1 VFLPAARFADQAQEG
16 TNMKFFLDTANL
28 DEIRQGVSLGVI
40 DGITTNPTLVA
51 KEKRP
56 FREHII
62 EICNIVKNGAI
73 SAEVVS
79 TDTPGILREA
89 REIAAWHPN
98 IVVKIPTIP
107 DGVRALSILSKEG
120 IRINMT
126 LVFSAPQALIV
137 AKAGAYFVSPFL
149 GRLDDI
155 SADGLTLLREIMD
168 IYKNYNFSTQVLAA
182 SLRHP
187 LHVVAAAR
195 MGAHIGTMP
204 FKVFEQLFKHPLTDR
219 GLEGFLKDWE
229 KARET
234 LGDVF
239 ETAVARNPRH

>member
-1 VFLPAARFADQAQEG
+1 
-16 TNMKFFLDTANL
+16 MKFFLDTANL
-28 DEIRQGVSLGVI
+28 EEIRQGISLGVI

-56 FREHII
+56 FREHIL
-62 EICNIVKNGAI
+62 EICKIVKDGVVN
-73 SAEVVS
+73 AEVVS
-79 TDTPGILREA
+79 TDTAGILREA
-89 REIAAWHPN
+89 REIASWHPN
-98 IVVKIPTIP
+98 IVVKIPVIP
-107 DGVRALSILSKEG
+107 DGVRALSVLAKEG
-120 IRINMT
+120 VRINVT
-126 LVFSAPQALIV
+126 LVFSPSQALIV

-155 SADGLTLLREIMD
+155 STDGMTLLREILE
-168 IYKNYNFSTQVLAA
+168 IYRAYNFPTQVLAA

-187 LHVVAAAR
+187 LHVVEAAR

-204 FKVFEQLFKHPLTDR
+204 YKVFDQLFKHPLTDR

-234 LGDVF
+234 LGDIF
-239 ETAVARNPRH
+239 EPASARQARR

>member
-1 VFLPAARFADQAQEG
+1 
-16 TNMKFFLDTANL
+16 MKLFLDTANL
-28 DEIRQGVSLGVI
+28 DEIRQGVSFGVI

-56 FREHII
+56 FREHVI
-62 EICNIVKNGAI
+62 EICNLVKNGEI
-73 SAEVVS
+73 SAEVVA
-79 TDTPGILREA
+79 TDTDGILRQA
-89 REIAAWHPN
+89 REITTWHPN
-98 IVVKIPTIP
+98 IIVKIPTIP
-107 DGVRALSILSKEG
+107 DGVRALSILSREG
-120 IRINMT
+120 IKINMT

-155 SADGLTLLREIMD
+155 GADGLTLLQEIMD
-168 IYKNYNFSTQVLAA
+168 IYRAYNYPTQVLAA

-187 LHVVAAAR
+187 LHVIAAAR

-239 ETAVARNPRH
+239 EPVSARNGAR

>member
-1 VFLPAARFADQAQEG
+1 
-16 TNMKFFLDTANL
+16 
-28 DEIRQGVSLGVI
+28 
-40 DGITTNPTLVA
+40 
-51 KEKRP
+51 
-56 FREHII
+56 
-62 EICNIVKNGAI
+62 
-73 SAEVVS
+73 
-79 TDTPGILREA
+79 
-89 REIAAWHPN
+89 
-98 IVVKIPTIP
+98 
-107 DGVRALSILSKEG
+107 
-120 IRINMT
+120 
-126 LVFSAPQALIV
+126 LIV

-155 SADGLTLLREIMD
+155 GADGLELLREIMD
-168 IYKNYNFSTQVLAA
+168 IYKAYNYSTQVLAA

-187 LHVVAAAR
+187 LHVITAAR

-239 ETAVARNPRH
+239 EPAAARNAAR

>member
-1 VFLPAARFADQAQEG
+1 
-16 TNMKFFLDTANL
+16 MKFFLDTANL
-28 DEIRQGVSLGVI
+28 EEIRQGMSYGVI

-56 FREHII
+56 FREHVI
-62 EICNIVKNGAI
+62 EICNIVKDGVV

-79 TDTPGILREA
+79 TDTAGILREA
-89 REIAAWHPN
+89 REIATWHPN
-98 IVVKIPTIP
+98 VIVKIPTIP
-107 DGVRALSILSKEG
+107 DGVRALSVLSKEG
-120 IRINMT
+120 IRVNMT
-126 LVFSAPQALIV
+126 LVFSAPQALLV

-155 SADGLTLLREIMD
+155 GADGLTLLHEIMD
-168 IYKNYNFSTQVLAA
+168 IYQAYDYPTQVLAA

-187 LHVVAAAR
+187 LHVIAAAR
-195 MGAHIGTMP
+195 MGSHIGTMP
-204 FKVFEQLFKHPLTDR
+204 YKVFEQLFKHPLTDR

-239 ETAVARNPRH
+239 ETVSTRNPKH

>member
-1 VFLPAARFADQAQEG
+1 
-16 TNMKFFLDTANL
+16 MKFFLDTANL
-28 DEIRQGVSLGVI
+28 DEIRQGVSLGVV

-51 KEKRP
+51 KEKAP
-56 FREHII
+56 FRQHIL
-62 EICNIVKNGAI
+62 EICEIVKNGVVN
-73 SAEVVS
+73 AEVVS
-79 TDTPGILREA
+79 TDTAGILREA
-89 REIAAWHPN
+89 REIATWHPN
-98 IVVKIPTIP
+98 IVVKLPTIP

-120 IRINMT
+120 IRVNMT

-155 SADGLTLLREIMD
+155 ASDGLELLREIMD
-168 IYKNYNFSTQVLAA
+168 IYKAYNFSTQVLAA

-239 ETAVARNPRH
+239 ETAAARKASR

>member
-1 VFLPAARFADQAQEG
+1 
-16 TNMKFFLDTANL
+16 MKFFLDTANL
-28 DEIRQGVSLGVI
+28 DEIRQAAALGVL

-56 FREHII
+56 FREHIL
-62 EICNIVKNGAI
+62 EICEIVKNGVVN
-73 SAEVVS
+73 AEVVS
-79 TDTPGILREA
+79 TDTEGMVREG
-89 REIAAWHPN
+89 RELASWHPN
-98 IVVKIPTIP
+98 IVVKVPMTP
-107 DGVRALSILSKEG
+107 DGVRAMNVLTREG
-120 IRINMT
+120 IRINVT
-126 LVFSAPQALIV
+126 LVFSPSQALIV

-155 SADGLTLLREIMD
+155 SEDGLQLVRD
-168 IYKNYNFSTQVLAA
+168 ILQIYRAYNFETQVLAA

-187 LHVVAAAR
+187 MHVVEVAK

-229 KARET
+229 KAREV
-234 LGDVF
+234 LGDIT
-239 ETAVARNPRH
+239 EPATARKVGR

>member
-1 VFLPAARFADQAQEG
+1 V
-16 TNMKFFLDTANL
+16 K
-28 DEIRQGVSLGVI
+28 
-40 DGITTNPTLVA
+40 DGAV
-51 KEKRP
+51 
-56 FREHII
+56 
-62 EICNIVKNGAI
+62 

-79 TDTPGILREA
+79 TDTANMLRDA
-89 REIAAWHPN
+89 REIATWHPN
-98 IVVKIPTIP
+98 VVVKLPTIP
-107 DGVRALSILSKEG
+107 DGVRALSVLSKEG
-120 IRINMT
+120 IRVNMT

-155 SADGLTLLREIMD
+155 ASDGLTLLREIMD
-168 IYKNYNFSTQVLAA
+168 IYQAYDFSTQVLAA

-204 FKVFEQLFKHPLTDR
+204 YKVFEQLFKHPLTDK
-219 GLEGFLKDWE
+219 GLEAFLKDWE

-239 ETAVARNPRH
+239 ETASARNPKR

>member
-1 VFLPAARFADQAQEG
+1 
-16 TNMKFFLDTANL
+16 MKFFLDTANL
-28 DEIRQGVSLGVI
+28 EEIRQGVSFGVI

-56 FREHII
+56 FREHVI
-62 EICNIVKNGAI
+62 EICKIVKDGEV

-79 TDTPGILREA
+79 TDTAGILREA
-89 REIAAWHPN
+89 REIATWHPN
-98 IVVKIPTIP
+98 VIVKIPTIP
-107 DGVRALSILSKEG
+107 DGVRALSILSKEK
-120 IRINMT
+120 IRVNMT

-155 SADGLTLLREIMD
+155 SSDGLGVLREIMD
-168 IYKNYNFSTQVLAA
+168 IYKAYNYPTQVLAA

-187 LHVVAAAR
+187 LHVLSAAR

-204 FKVFEQLFKHPLTDR
+204 YKVFEQLFRHPLTDR

-239 ETAVARNPRH
+239 EPAAARNPTR